1 MKNKLTLKETENL
14 VRLLKKVKLP
24 APYPVFIALS
34 KSVPFI
40 AVDLAVMSDKNHI
53 LLTYRKDEF
62 YDGWHIPGS
71 ILRYGELAKNAYE
84 RVMKKELGMK
94 ILKPKFI
101 DYFDILFDSRDKG
114 IALLFVIKPKTK
126 PKVGKYFSLKNLP
139 ENFLK
144 CQRLETRYLKNN
156 KIDLFN

>member
-1 MKNKLTLKETENL
+1 MKNKLTAKEIKNL
-14 VRLLKKVKLP
+14 VQLLKKVRLP
-24 APYPVFIALS
+24 APYPVFVALA

-40 AVDLAVMSDKNHI
+40 AVDIAVMPDKNRI

-71 ILRYGELAKNAYE
+71 ILRYGELVENAYK
-84 RVMKKELGMK
+84 RVMRKELGMK

-101 DYFDILFDSRDKG
+101 NYFDILFDSRDKG
-114 IALLFVIKPKTK
+114 IALLFVVKSKAKPKI
-126 PKVGKYFSLKNLP
+126 GKYFSLGSLP
-139 ENFLK
+139 NNFLR
-144 CQRLETRYLKNN
+144 CQRPETQYLKNK

>member
-1 MKNKLTLKETENL
+1 MKNKLTPKEIKNL

-24 APYPVFIALS
+24 APYPVFVALA

-40 AVDLAVMSDKNHI
+40 AVDIAVMPDKNHI

-71 ILRYGELAKNAYE
+71 ILRYGELVENAYK
-84 RVMKKELGMK
+84 RVMRKELGMK

-101 DYFDILFDSRDKG
+101 NYFDVLFDYHDKG
-114 IALLFVIKPKTK
+114 IVLLFAVKLKVKPKI
-126 PKVGKYFSLKNLP
+126 GKYFSLKNLP

-144 CQRLETRYLKNN
+144 CQRSETRYLKNS
-156 KIDLFN
+156 KIDLFK